1 MVCANLFRRVL
12 PTLIVFNLLGYVCP
26 FTLTPMHVTS
36 RVSTLRLSAFDLKM
50 SDDRFRNEC
59 SVYSKQRDSSSRAA
73 FQNVGER
80 LMRRDIV
87 NFLVGVAVAG
97 AGAKSSFAVC
107 HEM

>member
-1 MVCANLFRRVL
+1 
-12 PTLIVFNLLGYVCP
+12 
-26 FTLTPMHVTS
+26 
-36 RVSTLRLSAFDLKM
+36 M

-87 NFLVGVAVAG
+87 NFLVGIAVAG